1 MINLESRIGKVLVN
15 GGRAKGIEHFES
27 NLAMVEI
34 AAKAGFDFNMIDLQL
49 PSFDLETMEFLIAA
63 SQNCGITS
71 IVRVPE
77 MDIPLINRVLNMG
90 VNGIAVPEVDSAD
103 MAKRVVEA
111 IKYQPA
117 GKRMACPMI
126 RAADYGL
133 TPWKEY
139 SESSDNNLMSCVLV
153 ENERGVNHLEEIAAV
168 PGLDI
173 LWLGASDLSLSLGI
187 PGANYTHPV
196 LKYWLQKAGEM
207 ARKYNL
213 ALFAT
218 TAVNTTPEYFNMVS
232 SEANMICV
240 YSDMGIFLKSCQ
252 RIISGIGL

>member
-1 MINLESRIGKVLVN
+1 MINPESRLGKVLGN
-15 GGRAKGIEHFES
+15 GGIAKGIEHFES

-34 AAKAGFDFNMIDLQL
+34 AAKVGFDFNMIDLQL
-49 PSFDLETMEFLIAA
+49 PSFDLETVERLIAV
-63 SQNCGITS
+63 SGYCGITS

-77 MDIPLINRVLNMG
+77 LDVPLINRVLNMG

-103 MAKRVVEA
+103 TAKKLIGA

-117 GKRMACPMI
+117 GMRMACPMI

-139 SESSDNNLMSCVLV
+139 SDSADKNLISCVLV
-153 ENERGVNHLEEIAAV
+153 ESEKGVNHLEEIAAV

-187 PGANYTHPV
+187 PGANYTHPI
-196 LKYWLQKAGEM
+196 LKYWLQKAGEL

-240 YSDMGIFLKSCQ
+240 YSDVGIFLKSCQ